1 MNGPP
6 LRIATRAS
14 RLALWQANHVA
25 SLLREANPDTK
36 VELVEISTQGDRDRT
51 EPLRQ
56 FGGLGVFT
64 SEVQTALLDGRADI
78 AVHSLKD
85 LPTAAHE
92 KLTLAAVPQRESVY
106 DALVFGENSN
116 FKTLEDL
123 PEDAKVGTGSPRR
136 QAQLLHIRPDLKLA
150 EIRGNVET
158 RLRKVDEGEYDAI
171 VLAEAGLKRLELK
184 DRISLR
190 LSPPQMFPAVSQG
203 ALGLECRADDEHSLT
218 ALGFLNDETSHL
230 CVLAERALLSTL
242 RAGCHAPLGAFS
254 AVKGDELTL
263 SGVVLSLDGSQC
275 VDAEINGE
283 LSMGSTLGERLA
295 ELLKEQGADE
305 LLHHES

>member
-1 MNGPP
+1 
-6 LRIATRAS
+6 
-14 RLALWQANHVA
+14 
-25 SLLREANPDTK
+25 
-36 VELVEISTQGDRDRT
+36 
-51 EPLRQ
+51 
-56 FGGLGVFT
+56 
-64 SEVQTALLDGRADI
+64 
-78 AVHSLKD
+78 
-85 LPTAAHE
+85 
-92 KLTLAAVPQRESVY
+92 
-106 DALVFGENSN
+106 
-116 FKTLEDL
+116 
-123 PEDAKVGTGSPRR
+123 
-136 QAQLLHIRPDLKLA
+136 
-150 EIRGNVET
+150 
-158 RLRKVDEGEYDAI
+158 
-171 VLAEAGLKRLELK
+171 LAEAGLKRLELK